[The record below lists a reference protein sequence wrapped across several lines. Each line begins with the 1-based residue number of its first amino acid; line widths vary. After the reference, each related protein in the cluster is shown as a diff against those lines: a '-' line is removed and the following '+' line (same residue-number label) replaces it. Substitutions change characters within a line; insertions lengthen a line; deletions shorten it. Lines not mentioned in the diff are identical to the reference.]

1 LGFDFTDGD
10 PPWRTFLLP
19 WSDFLRRLTAHP
31 NEDTAKAQTGVSP
44 QRRKGRQGEQPGE
57 EMELKFVGL
66 QSRSEFAG
74 RLLIGLPI
82 FAFLVR
88 RRIDRV
94 GWGLLSNRQ

>member
-1 LGFDFTDGD
+1 MEVK
-10 PPWRTFLLP
+10 FL
-19 WSDFLRRLTAHP
+19 
-31 NEDTAKAQTGVSP
+31 
-44 QRRKGRQGEQPGE
+44 
-57 EMELKFVGL
+57 GL